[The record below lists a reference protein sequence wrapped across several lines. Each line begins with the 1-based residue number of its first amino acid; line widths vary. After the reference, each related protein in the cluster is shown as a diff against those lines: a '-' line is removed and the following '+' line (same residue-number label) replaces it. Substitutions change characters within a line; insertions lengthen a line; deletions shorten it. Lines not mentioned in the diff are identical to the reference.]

1 MTTHGTGAHATVRLA
16 FGLGVMLV
24 GVLLTL
30 DNFGL
35 IEARHFIRWWPVLL
49 IGVGVAKLFSSLN
62 ARVRPVGYV
71 FIALGLVFLSVNLGI
86 LQFRQ
91 AFALFLLAVGANIV
105 WRAARSPHPPP
116 SQVADPSKQL
126 DVSAFLG
133 YVQRAVSAKDFR
145 GGNATAVM
153 GGCEIDL
160 SEASIEGGEAVIN
173 IFAFWGGI
181 EMKVP
186 ENWTVESR
194 GVAVLGAFEDTS
206 RCRCPDDERKKLIV
220 TGFALMGG
228 VEIKN

>member
-1 MTTHGTGAHATVRLA
+1 MRNHGARAHDTVRLA
-16 FGLGVMLV
+16 FGLAVMLV

-35 IEARHFIRWWPVLL
+35 LEARRFIRLWPVLL
-49 IGVGVAKLFSSLN
+49 IGLGVAKLFSSLHS
-62 ARVRPVGYV
+62 RVRPVGH
-71 FIALGLVFLSVNLGI
+71 GLILVGLIFLLVNLGV
-86 LQFRQ
+86 LQSRQ
-91 AFALFLLAVGANIV
+91 ALALLLLALGGNIV
-105 WRAARSPHPPP
+105 WRAARSPHRPP

-153 GGCEIDL
+153 GGCEIDF
-160 SEASIEGGEAVIN
+160 SEASIADGEAVIN

-186 ENWTVESR
+186 EDWTVESR

-206 RCRCPDDERKKLIV
+206 RCRCPDEDRKKLIV